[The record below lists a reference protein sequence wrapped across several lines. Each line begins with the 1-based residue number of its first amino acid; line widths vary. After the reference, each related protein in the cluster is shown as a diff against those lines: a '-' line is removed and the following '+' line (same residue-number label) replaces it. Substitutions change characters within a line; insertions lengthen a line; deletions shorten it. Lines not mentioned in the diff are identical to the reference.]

1 MADFTAEV
9 RRLMTERGMSLR
21 GLARAASYD
30 PSHLSKVLN
39 GRKPYTPHLAARLDD
54 ALDADGKIRQAAA
67 TFNGSLTPDQRDRLD
82 WTAHH
87 PGRPDEQAVDALAGV
102 LAAQRLL
109 EDRVGSAPM
118 LIAVAGQTAA
128 AEAIAADAPAPVRS
142 QLLDLAAQYG
152 SFHGWLHENTGHLG
166 QAVKVYDR
174 ALGQA
179 AEAGDVDLIS
189 ELLSMKGHV
198 AWARGDPPEVV
209 RLSQAAQRDPA
220 AHPGQHAI
228 SAMQEAR
235 ALAVL
240 GDAVAVDRK
249 LIDADRAEDQAREHA
264 DDRPPWLYYHSPGF
278 FDVQRGRAWLHLGVH
293 DPARNRR
300 AVDALAAGIA
310 QLDETARGSEWG
322 ASYLLYLARAH
333 MQAGDAEQ
341 ACAVAMDA
349 AAYARRLSSASLLA
363 AVRRLHHQL
372 AQRWPG
378 YPGVEALG
386 EAIR

>member
-21 GLARAASYD
+21 GLARAASYG

-87 PGRPDEQAVDALAGV
+87 PGRPDEQAV
-102 LAAQRLL
+102 
-109 EDRVGSAPM
+109 
-118 LIAVAGQTAA
+118 
-128 AEAIAADAPAPVRS
+128 EAIAADAPAPVRS

-179 AEAGDVDLIS
+179 AEAR
-189 ELLSMKGHV
+189 
-198 AWARGDPPEVV
+198 ARG
-209 RLSQAAQRDPA
+209 
-220 AHPGQHAI
+220 
-228 SAMQEAR
+228 
-235 ALAVL
+235 VL